1 MESRVRCP
9 LQGKH
14 TKINRRR
21 LRTVVLSSC
30 SNLCLLFLIVSHLV
44 LLNTLIVPV
53 VAVVESE
60 DHDNRIASGEQE
72 VETILSPGNST
83 EAERLQEEDA
93 NDSNTTIVDVDWTDE
108 SNVEMNSANSNE
120 SDEEEKREISN
131 NNLNSN
137 NITGSDS
144 SPTIETDGESNL
156 EDESEISS
164 GKTAKSKK
172 VELEEVEKKKT
183 MEGTIKNPLAAN
195 DNDLADVLSSK
206 KNIVIEEAPD
216 NDQQMINSKDGEE
229 VVSASFKSPSE
240 KTSKSKPQE
249 VEKKRE
255 MAVDSKVKEE
265 EVKEDKE
272 KKTHS
277 SLGDNNVASE
287 VEYSEKEKE
296 TKGDESSPIE
306 KDDATDD
313 NTPESAST
321 ISSVTEDVQDETAME
336 GGIDDPNELQED
348 AQEEESK
355 EADNKK
361 SMNVEDDASSSTR
374 KSQEDTKTEESKEA
388 DDEEA
393 EEVGKSQEDA
403 EKEESKVMDDK
414 KTESAQDDASS
425 STTKTEDTKTEESK
439 EADDEEAEEVG
450 KSQEDAEKEES
461 KVMDDKKTESAQDDA
476 SSSTTKTE
484 DAENIKRKYPLY
496 ESSDSNDDSVIDLDV
511 EDGIDTSN
519 TDFTQETEDKAT
531 VSSNEIIDEKSKNE
545 TIVEMKDESGADEV
559 PSASQNY
566 SYQGEPWGQ
575 YRSTRRLPDMEL
587 LRLVFENSKNGDA
600 SRSNGDSKSQ
610 DVLKNWQSD
619 PLYDENITKEEGLPL
634 EEPLFIDDKDF
645 EFEEY
650 RSRLLGRRDAS
661 DSVPD
666 TGKKVGDESK
676 KDENRNKTVEQ
687 SNGSNNNVAANA
699 EFVEGLDDIDDFFE
713 GVNPPDE
720 LDVGYGSSIQ
730 DVLMDKGKHILLKK
744 VRGVARWIQ
753 VGWERIGRNLEER
766 ISQFQLPF
774 QKVHGTVQ
782 KAPDLD
788 SSTAKSSSTSKI
800 AKDTNVETGPDL
812 KGSIVA
818 AWKKSKQAFDQMSD
832 WVDGFLD
839 QFDKSED
846 DSTNFDDFNGFDLD
860 NLSKL
865 TQPQPS

>member
-1 MESRVRCP
+1 MESRARCP

-60 DHDNRIASGEQE
+60 DHDNRLVSGEQE

-93 NDSNTTIVDVDWTDE
+93 NDSNTTIVDVDSTDV

-137 NITGSDS
+137 NITESDS

-206 KNIVIEEAPD
+206 KSIVIEEAPD
-216 NDQQMINSKDGEE
+216 NDQQVINNKDGEE

-265 EVKEDKE
+265 EVKEGEVREEEVKEDKE

-277 SLGDNNVASE
+277 SLGENNVASE
-287 VEYSEKEKE
+287 VEYSEKENE

-355 EADNKK
+355 EADDKK

-425 STTKTEDTKTEESK
+425 STTKTEDT
-439 EADDEEAEEVG
+439 
-450 KSQEDAEKEES
+450 
-461 KVMDDKKTESAQDDA
+461 
-476 SSSTTKTE
+476 
-484 DAENIKRKYPLY
+484 ENIKRKYPLY

-519 TDFTQETEDKAT
+519 TDFAQETEDKAT
-531 VSSNEIIDEKSKNE
+531 VSSNEIIDEKSKND
-545 TIVEMKDESGADEV
+545 TMVEMNDESGADEV

-619 PLYDENITKEEGLPL
+619 PLYDENITQEEGLPL

-788 SSTAKSSSTSKI
+788 LSTAKSSSSTSKI

-812 KGSIVA
+812 KGSIIS